1 MEIQVLK
8 KMVNS
13 HVDDIDKRLSIIE
26 SNEKKLNNWSNLR
39 RAVTQ
44 NDQKTDESVL
54 KEMINYFGEG
64 CLKALIR
71 EVANDFIKDFE
82 DKITA
87 QSSDL
92 KMIVKPKIEVS

>member
-1 MEIQVLK
+1 
-8 KMVNS
+8 MVDL
-13 HVDDIDKRLSIIE
+13 HVDDIAKRLSGIE
-26 SNEKKLNNWSNLR
+26 SNKKKLNNWSNLR
-39 RAVTQ
+39 RLVMQ
-44 NDQKTDESVL
+44 QVQRTDESVL

-87 QSSDL
+87 QSCDL
-92 KMIVKPKIEVS
+92 KMIVKPKTEVS